1 MRTKLKSVVGKS
13 ERIKS
18 LSGIGLIWMIILK
31 WMFHFP
37 TLVPTSF

>member
-1 MRTKLKSVVGKS
+1 VQGKKRTQLKSVVEKS

-31 WMFHFP
+31 
-37 TLVPTSF
+37 